1 MLNVTATGNLV
12 ADPDQNTIQ
21 TVQGSLEVTKFR
33 LLVNKKRGGDKED
46 VVTALDCSVWGKK
59 GNPAMAYLKKG
70 DQVTI
75 SGAGNINA
83 FTKKNG
89 EPGGSIEVNVQE
101 YSLPPRPKTQSE
113 MPF

>member
-12 ADPDQNTIQ
+12 ADPEQNTVQ
-21 TVQGSLEVTKFR
+21 TGQGSLEVTKMR
-33 LLVNKKRGGDKED
+33 LLVNKKKGQEEIT
-46 VVTALDCSVWGKK
+46 TALDCSIWGNK

-75 SGAGNINA
+75 AGAGNINA

-89 EPGGSIEVNVQE
+89 EAGASIEVNVQE
-101 YSLPPRPKTQSE
+101 FSLPPKPKTQSD